1 MQKIIITIVCMLTGA
16 VVISSCSSNKSKT
29 EFEII
34 HNCDG
39 TQTCEVELA
48 QVTSV
53 YNVDFT
59 GKEHLLQKKVLKDTL
74 INVTAWYGIPAYATR
89 CGSGSEQCTAT
100 DNPTFGVFAAGST
113 VAISVDAT
121 ITADGVQQQISTAGG
136 GSFVVPDAPV
146 VVGATL
152 IMATPTGYTGADSGT
167 LGTSGISY
175 SVNGANTTFT
185 CPSSYPNLVT
195 GVVSPFVGPG
205 AHVSGTETTYAYG
218 MIVAGVGA
226 DGGLLTD
233 TEGYYYNNHT
243 HEAGFILT
251 AIVCMPTD
259 NDWVVTSV

>member
-1 MQKIIITIVCMLTGA
+1 MQKKIITIVCMLTGA
-16 VVISSCSSNKSKT
+16 VLISSCSSNKSKT

-121 ITADGVQQQISTAGG
+121 ITTDGVQQQISIAGG
-136 GSFVVPDAPV
+136 GSFVVPDAP

-175 SVNGANTTFT
+175 SVTGANITFT
-185 CPSSYPNLVT
+185 CPSSYPDLVS

-205 AHVSGTETTYAYG
+205 AHVSGTQTTYAYG
-218 MIVAGVGA
+218 VIISSGGT
-226 DGGLLTD
+226 DGSVLTN
-233 TEGYYYNNHT
+233 TQNYYYNNFT
-243 HEAGFILT
+243 SAVVT
-251 AIVCMPTD
+251 SIVCMPTD
-259 NDWVVTSV
+259 NDWVVSPD